1 MKKILVAVDGSPRET
16 RVLRAAAELAATSGG
31 ELVLFRAVGIP
42 VDLPAG
48 ALSMSP
54 PDVAA
59 LVESEARQALAK
71 SAAELPKGTRV
82 RVDLSTP
89 WHGIVDAAHAE
100 HADLIV
106 IGSHGY
112 GAIDRLLGTTAA
124 KVVNHAD
131 CSVLV
136 VKS

>member
-1 MKKILVAVDGSPRET
+1 MKKILIAVDGSQREA
-16 RVLRAAAELAATSGG
+16 RVIRTAAELAAPSKA

-42 VDLPAG
+42 LDLPAG

-54 PDVAA
+54 PDVAR
-59 LVESEARQALAK
+59 LVEDEARRALERR
-71 SAAELPKGTRV
+71 AAELPKGTRV
-82 RVDLSTP
+82 RVALSTP
-89 WHGIVDAAHAE
+89 WHGIVDAAHDE